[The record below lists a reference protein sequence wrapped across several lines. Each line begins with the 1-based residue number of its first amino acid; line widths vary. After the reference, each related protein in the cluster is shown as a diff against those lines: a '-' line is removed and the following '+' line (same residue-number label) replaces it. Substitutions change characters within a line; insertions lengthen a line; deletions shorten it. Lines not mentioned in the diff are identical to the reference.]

1 MFPTPQ
7 TYLVDPLK
15 EFRKLTKFEQ
25 RKVLEAGGM
34 RKPSVKVEPIKPA
47 DIKQLVAIIERG

>member
-7 TYLVDPLK
+7 TSSVDPLR

-25 RKVLEAGGM
+25 RKILEAGGM
-34 RKPSVKVEPIKPA
+34 RKPSVTVERIKPA

>member
-34 RKPSVKVEPIKPA
+34 RKPSVKVEPMKPA

>member
-34 RKPSVKVEPIKPA
+34 RKPSVRVEPMKPA